1 MNLFDISKL
10 KEELLNLE
18 EKTNDVNF
26 WQDSK
31 NSSSILK
38 QINELKVKV
47 ESYKKVENNLENIIE
62 MNNILQE
69 ENEESIEIELI
80 NSIKQIEKEIENI
93 EINTLLSG
101 KYDINNAI
109 LTLHPGARWNRK
121 L

>member
-10 KEELLNLE
+10 KEKLLNLE
-18 EKTNDVNF
+18 EKTKDTNF
-26 WQDSK
+26 WQDAK

-38 QINELKVKV
+38 QINEIKSKV
-47 ESYKKVENNLENIIE
+47 ESYKKVESSLKNIIE
-62 MNNILQE
+62 MNSILQE
-69 ENEESIEIELI
+69 ENEESLEIELT
-80 NSIKQIEKEIENI
+80 NSIKQIEEEIEKI

-109 LTLHPGARWNRK
+109 LTIHPGAGRNRK